1 MVYCICMLKYVNYV
15 YIFNTVNSVKTV
27 FIKGMH
33 ICGNL
38 YIFLHLHI
46 SEVIIHSI
54 LDLW

>member
-1 MVYCICMLKYVNYV
+1 MYVKICKLCI

-46 SEVIIHSI
+46 SKVIIYSI